1 ATSRDRTIQAGAL
14 VDVRL
19 GIPQT
24 KDGLVRAD
32 VSMSEANASYV
43 NLTPDVPTD
52 REPSAMTIGRY
63 YDAYPLNAKD
73 KLDLLVSWADGPVE
87 SGVLSTPGA
96 PPADFG
102 IYLYDSAHQQRHPIL
117 DDHAMWDVF
126 AMPLRTRTPPPI
138 VESAQ

>member
-43 NLTPDVPTD
+43 NLTPDVPRD
-52 REPSAMTIGRY
+52 REPSAMTVGRY

-73 KLDLLVSWADGPVE
+73 KPDLLVSWADGPVE
-87 SGVLSTPGA
+87 SEVLGAAGLSANFGV
-96 PPADFG
+96 
-102 IYLYDSAHQQRHPIL
+102 YLYDTAHQQRRPIL
-117 DDHAMWDVF
+117 DDPEMWDIF
-126 AMPLRTRTPPPI
+126 ARPLKTRTAPN
-138 VESAQ
+138 VVGSATD